1 MSWPQSAA
9 DEGRCNLISCMVMS
23 AGNSRAQ
30 NSQKSSMRII
40 RPNLTPKQTRLSTR
54 IACSMVV
61 TPFTGVAPPE

>member
-40 RPNLTPKQTRLSTR
+40 RPNLTAKQTRLSSR
-54 IACSMVV
+54 MACSMVWV
-61 TPFTGVAPPE
+61 PLVGAGVAE